1 MVPLQWQ
8 SNRRIVL
15 AVTGGIAAYKTPG
28 LVRLLA
34 SYGCQVRVV
43 MTQAA
48 ESFVSPMVLETL
60 SGNRVWRQSDFLSVS
75 GGSQIPHIQ
84 LAQWAEAVIVAPC
97 TAHHLAAAAVGL
109 GDSLVAATLLA
120 TKAPVLFFPAMNS
133 QMLAHPATE
142 ENIRT
147 LARRGAFV
155 AGAENGSLACGEEGP
170 GRMPEPEEIV
180 RQLWRVLSP
189 ASDLAG
195 RRVLITAGPTREY
208 LDPVRF
214 ISNPSTGKMGAAL
227 AWTAVL
233 RGASVEVVAGPT
245 SVQFPKE
252 ASVTRVVSALEMFQA
267 VKDRAASADFIV
279 ASAAVS
285 DYRPE
290 SSSPRKIKRES
301 VERVERAFVQNPDI
315 IAWAGAN
322 KRPGQILVGFAAE
335 TDDVLVHAQGKLERK
350 KLDFIAANDLTSAGS
365 GFGADTNT
373 VTLLDRSGGRIE
385 LKGSKEAVAWEMW
398 NVLSPTLA

>member
-155 AGAENGSLACGEEGP
+155 AGAENGPLACGEEGP

>member
-155 AGAENGSLACGEEGP
+155 AGAENGPLACGEEGP

-189 ASDLAG
+189 ASDLSG

>member
-155 AGAENGSLACGEEGP
+155 AGAENGPLACGEEGP
-170 GRMPEPEEIV
+170 GRMPEPDEIV

>member
-1 MVPLQWQ
+1 
-8 SNRRIVL
+8 
-15 AVTGGIAAYKTPG
+15 
-28 LVRLLA
+28 
-34 SYGCQVRVV
+34 

-155 AGAENGSLACGEEGP
+155 AGAENGPLACGEEGP

-189 ASDLAG
+189 ASDLSG

-385 LKGSKEAVAWEMW
+385 LKGSKESVAWEMW

>member
-155 AGAENGSLACGEEGP
+155 AGAENGPLACGEEGP

-279 ASAAVS
+279 ASAAVVITAPSRRAPEKLSASRWNGWSGRSSRTRTSSLGPGQTSVPARFWS
-285 DYRPE
+285 DLPPKRTTCWSTPKANW
-290 SSSPRKIKRES
+290 SAKSWTSSP
-301 VERVERAFVQNPDI
+301 
-315 IAWAGAN
+315 
-322 KRPGQILVGFAAE
+322 
-335 TDDVLVHAQGKLERK
+335 
-350 KLDFIAANDLTSAGS
+350 
-365 GFGADTNT
+365 
-373 VTLLDRSGGRIE
+373 
-385 LKGSKEAVAWEMW
+385 
-398 NVLSPTLA
+398 PTT